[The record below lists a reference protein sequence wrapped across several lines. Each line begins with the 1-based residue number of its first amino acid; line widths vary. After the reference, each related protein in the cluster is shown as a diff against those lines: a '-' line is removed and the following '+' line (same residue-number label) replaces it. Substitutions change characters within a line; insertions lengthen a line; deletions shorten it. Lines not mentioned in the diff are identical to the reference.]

1 MPVKKCCET
10 FHYKYAQKLLD
21 LSWKYYQALFSLVEQ
36 LKSMQNLPNKHS
48 CENYS
53 QAGNLCNIKVKQE
66 FKLIMLDIK
75 VTYVNIFI
83 NEPIKIMALLW
94 RIIHHISFIVFVYL
108 DSGSILPIKI
118 LLIFHTPIFTIWS
131 EMTNILTW
139 N

>member
-1 MPVKKCCET
+1 MP
-10 FHYKYAQKLLD
+10 
-21 LSWKYYQALFSLVEQ
+21 
-36 LKSMQNLPNKHS
+36 NLPNKCS

-53 QAGNLCNIKVKQE
+53 QAANLRNIKVKQE

-94 RIIHHISFIVFVYL
+94 RIIHHISLIVFVYL

-118 LLIFHTPIFTIWS
+118 LLIFHTPNSPF
-131 EMTNILTW
+131 EVK
-139 N
+139 